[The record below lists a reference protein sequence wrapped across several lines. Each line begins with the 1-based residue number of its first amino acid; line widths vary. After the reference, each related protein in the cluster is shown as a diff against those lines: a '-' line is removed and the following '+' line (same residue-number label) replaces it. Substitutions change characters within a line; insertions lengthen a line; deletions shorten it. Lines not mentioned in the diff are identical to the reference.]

1 MIETIFGES
10 LYDFTFQSAT
20 RGHSGFLFPF
30 YVQSLTDDWSDKTSI
45 KFMNHVVGKIHF
57 FYFCRRFVFL
67 SLFSFQQIKRSSWN
81 RRPNLDVLS
90 SAWCSNSSCCCYWD
104 WPESPPPADLPTCVR
119 KPCACRSTSPWT
131 TAYPGPK
138 SRRAWSD
145 SWCKTCRRRRRSF
158 LNPHKHPRTK
168 LSSASI
174 GFQSCRF
181 STPTCKS
188 WDFFFSFNMLKIMN
202 FIKMGDPASPHPVW
216 GAGRW
221 RVCTDRRRG
230 DGQMC

>member
-1 MIETIFGES
+1 
-10 LYDFTFQSAT
+10 
-20 RGHSGFLFPF
+20 
-30 YVQSLTDDWSDKTSI
+30 
-45 KFMNHVVGKIHF
+45 MNHVVGKMHF
-57 FYFCRRFVFL
+57 FYYFCRRFVFL

-145 SWCKTCRRRRRSF
+145 SWCKTCRLRRRSF